1 MHRRITLRVTCC
13 FHLQKQLYILC
24 GLCFAPQLKH
34 TGTITE
40 SMHFEPESY
49 ATISCQRE
57 HESQKIWLPT
67 LSRVLQ
73 SPIDTGGNETVRQQ
87 SLPLVDFDLVLS
99 SMSIM
104 CAILDPSLL
113 QWRHYYC
120 SCRPCLLSGH
130 RASNSRLTAFDQLPT
145 LWVTSSITL
154 RTLEVK
160 TDDQELE
167 VDNRI
172 QMKRDWFNSSQSW

>member
-1 MHRRITLRVTCC
+1 MIYFLHALLASIISCIYRKSKSVSIASPFKKMHRRITLRVTCC

-24 GLCFAPQLKH
+24 GLCFAPQLNH

-145 LWVTSSITL
+145 L
-154 RTLEVK
+154 
-160 TDDQELE
+160 ELHLP
-167 VDNRI
+167 
-172 QMKRDWFNSSQSW
+172 SP